1 MQAVSTSIYTD
12 PYLRHKIFQKYLNKK
27 VGSTKPGDITVEKIK
42 KVNREYVKS
51 GGGYNFGLK
60 LSKDGTVI
68 RPTNAPK
75 ISGRTRTKE
84 TTKRVTKGRSKT
96 KK

>member
-27 VGSTKPGDITVEKIK
+27 VGKTPAGDITVEKIK
-42 KVNREYVKS
+42 KINREYVKS
-51 GGGYNFGLK
+51 GGGYNYGLK
-60 LSKDGTVI
+60 LSKSGTVI
-68 RPTNAPK
+68 SPK
-75 ISGRTRTKE
+75 VSGRTRTKE
-84 TTKRVTKGRSKT
+84 TTKRVTKARSSS